1 MDSHIVFFGIDPGV
15 TGAVATICRGRDWS
29 SYTVDDLP
37 VTTSTFLANQSKSLD
52 IPRFAEILE
61 RGIHKNTDFVILATE
76 QMQSMGFKTPPK
88 TLTMLAEMAGSIEA
102 TVRMACRERDV
113 PLFIRKYQPRV
124 WTHWMFPGSE
134 GRSSRKTEAK
144 NESLEKA
151 RELFPALR
159 NHLGLKKHHDRAEA
173 LLLAFVALAEL
184 QGCVIDRKLKKMG
197 NLMDVYLLHK
207 QSTKSKEA
215 AFTDIWEA
223 DTVRK
228 DLLTE
233 EINSRKSKQQ

>member
-15 TGAVATICRGRDWS
+15 TGAIGTIHRGNDWC

-37 VTTSTFLANQSKSLD
+37 VTTSTYLANQSKSLD
-52 IPRFAEILE
+52 IPRFAGIVE
-61 RGIHKNTDFVILATE
+61 RYLLKKPNSVILATE

-102 TVRMACRERDV
+102 TIRMVCLAQDV

-124 WTHWMFPGSE
+124 WTHWVFPDSE
-134 GRSSRKTEAK
+134 RRSSRKAEAK

-151 RELFPALR
+151 RELFPEMHSR
-159 NHLGLKKHHDRAEA
+159 LGLKKHHDRAEA

-184 QGCVIDRKLKKMG
+184 QGCVIDHKLKKMG
-197 NLMDVYLLHK
+197 DLASVYLLHM
-207 QSTKSKEA
+207 QSSRTKEA
-215 AFTDIWEA
+215 RFSAIWEA

-228 DLLTE
+228 DLLTD
-233 EINSRKSKQQ
+233 EINSRKSNQQ